1 MGKIHQVKQTI
12 AEKILSA
19 KAGQTLYADDIAVCR
34 VDSVMGTDGSIPM
47 AIDYFDAL
55 GGLPVAC
62 PERIAFAL
70 DHYAPAP
77 TEKSRLLQERVC
89 QFAERH
95 HIKVWEVGEGIG
107 HQLMVEQGFVTPGA
121 LAVGADSH
129 SVTYGA
135 LNAFGTGI
143 GSSDLAVAMASG
155 QVWLKIPQ
163 SILVVL
169 TGTLRAPAAAK
180 DVALELLRRLG
191 GDGARYAALE
201 FSGPG
206 VATLDMA
213 DRLAISNMAVEMGAK
228 AGIFPCDEHTLQ
240 YLQQRQP
247 RHPIQPTVADPGAHY
262 VQTLHIDL
270 GSLAPMLALP
280 HRPDNVAPLE
290 TATATPVQMVYLGT
304 CTGGRSKDFREA
316 LHVLRQAG
324 GVAAG
329 VQLVVTP
336 ASREVLQELDR
347 GGELAEFVAMGATIG
362 TPGCGACCGTCG
374 AIPGNGQTV
383 VSTANRNFIGRMG
396 NPQASVY
403 LASPATC
410 AAAAASGFITGSQ
423 GEPT

>member
-1 MGKIHQVKQTI
+1 MGKSLQVPQTI
-12 AEKILSA
+12 AEKILSS

-34 VDSVMGTDGSIPM
+34 VDAVMGTDGSIPM
-47 AIDYFDAL
+47 ALDYFDAL
-55 GGLPVAC
+55 GGLPVTCA
-62 PERIAFAL
+62 ERMAFAL
-70 DHYAPAP
+70 DHYAPGP
-77 TEKSRLLQERVC
+77 TEKAWHLQERVRR
-89 QFAERH
+89 FAEQHR
-95 HIKVWEVGEGIG
+95 IQLWEVGEGIG

-155 QVWLKIPQ
+155 QVWLKVPQ
-163 SILVVL
+163 SIRVVL
-169 TGTLRAPAAAK
+169 TGALPAHAAAK
-180 DVALELLRRLG
+180 DVALELLRQLG

-201 FSGPG
+201 FAGPG
-206 VATLDMA
+206 IASLDMA
-213 DRLAISNMAVEMGAK
+213 DRLVISNMVVEMGAK

-247 RHPIQPTVADPGAHY
+247 RHPIQPTAPDPGARY
-262 VQTLHIDL
+262 VQTLQIDL
-270 GSLAPMLALP
+270 GSLRPMLALP
-280 HRPDNVAPLE
+280 HRPDNVASLE
-290 TATATPVQMVYLGT
+290 TATPTPVQMVYLGT

-324 GVAAG
+324 GIAPG
-329 VQLVVTP
+329 VQVVVTP
-336 ASREVLQELDR
+336 ASREVLQELDQ
-347 GGELAEFVAMGATIG
+347 GGELAEFVAMSATIG

-374 AIPGNGQTV
+374 TIPANGQTV

-403 LASPATC
+403 LASPSTC
-410 AAAAASGFITGSQ
+410 AAAAASGFIAGSP
-423 GEPT
+423 GERT